1 MTASV
6 IMLFTNILKCITF
19 CVFLSATTCHV
30 YRVDNTQDS
39 GRRFDGIG
47 GLSGGGATSKL
58 LVNYP
63 EKYRD
68 QILDY
73 LFKPNFA
80 ASLQM
85 LKVEIGGDSQSTEG
99 TEASHMHNEWDENYQ
114 RGYEWWLMTEAKK
127 RNPDIL
133 LYGLPWAFPGW
144 LSNSFDNPYTNVTR
158 TAEYVTRWLLGAK
171 KFYNLTIDYVG
182 IWNERPYDVSYIK
195 TLRKTLDSNQLSRV
209 KIVAADGGWE
219 IASHLQDKELE
230 AVIDYIGVHYPG
242 TTTTKA
248 ALATGKQLWS
258 SEDYST
264 FNDNTGAGCWARIL
278 NQNFVNGYMTSTISW
293 NLIAS
298 YYNALPYPGCG
309 LMTADSP
316 WSGHYDVSSPI
327 WMTAHTTQ
335 FTAPGW
341 RYLPHG
347 AGVGKLTY
355 GGSYVS
361 LVSPNQ
367 KDLTI
372 ILETMSHDHSLC
384 IRPALPAYT
393 VVPQNITLQ
402 LSGDLAKIQQLN
414 VWYSKLA
421 FGKSKQSVLFQK
433 MPALKVLDGKI
444 KLYIDVDVVYT
455 LTTLT
460 QGNKGS
466 YPDPPVRKPFPDTYM
481 EDFEAFPEFSEPFN
495 FAQQVGSFEVTR
507 SNDASHGQVL
517 RQVVLKSPVFW
528 CPLPLLTPLNLIGRP
543 WSDVYVSSDVAIG
556 PINGTNGVFVAAR
569 VDQGGCQAWQ
579 AKGLFFFLFPKEKK
593 YILANDLVRVVPLK
607 EGEATGAVNG
617 WNNIEL
623 AVEGNIAIGR
633 LNKQTLFNV
642 TVPATPAHGFVA
654 IGTDSYGIADFDNV
668 HIKSSGS

>member
-1 MTASV
+1 MSFGE
-6 IMLFTNILKCITF
+6 IGRCI
-19 CVFLSATTCHV
+19 VLSALFSVTTCNV
-30 YRVDNTQDS
+30 YRVDNS
-39 GRRFDGIG
+39 MGPGRRFDGIG

-63 EKYRD
+63 KKYRD

-80 ASLQM
+80 ASLQI
-85 LKVEIGGDSQSTEG
+85 LKVEIGGDGQSTEG

-114 RGYEWWLMTEAKK
+114 RGYEWWIMTEAKK

-144 LSNSFDNPYTNVTR
+144 IGGGSRDNPYTNVTR
-158 TAEYVTRWLLGAK
+158 TADYVTRWLLGAK

-182 IWNERPYDVSYIK
+182 IWNEKPYDVTYIK
-195 TLRKTLDSNQLSRV
+195 TLRKNLDTNQLGHV
-209 KIVAADGGWE
+209 KIVAADGGWD
-219 IASHLQDKELE
+219 IASHIGADQELD
-230 AVIDYIGVHYPG
+230 AAIDYIGAHYPG

-248 ALATGKQLWS
+248 ALTTGKQLWS

-264 FNDNTGAGCWARIL
+264 FNDNTGGGCWARIL
-278 NQNFVNGYMTSTISW
+278 NQNFVNGNMTSTISW

-298 YYNALPYPGCG
+298 YYDALPFPSCG

-316 WSGHYDVSSPI
+316 WSGHYDVASPI

-341 RYLPHG
+341 KYLPHG
-347 AGVGKLTY
+347 SGVGKLAH

-384 IRPALPAYT
+384 IRPALPAYN
-393 VVPQNITLQ
+393 VIPQNVSLQ

-421 FGKSKQSVLFQK
+421 FGKNKTSVLFK
-433 MPALKVLDGKI
+433 KLSPLKVQDGKI
-444 KLYIDVDVVYT
+444 TLSVGLDEVYT
-455 LTTLT
+455 LTSLTL
-460 QGNKGS
+460 GNKGS
-466 YPDPPVRKPFPDTYM
+466 YPDPPASKPFPDTYV
-481 EDFEAFPEFSEPFN
+481 EDFEGYPLHAEPMDFT
-495 FAQQVGSFEVTR
+495 QQTGSYEVV
-507 SNDASHGQVL
+507 SGSHSHGNVL
-517 RQVVLKSPVFW
+517 RQVVLQTPVFW
-528 CPLPLLTPLNLIGRP
+528 CKADEVDKSLNVIGNSK
-543 WSDVYVSSDVAIG
+543 WSDVYVSTDVAIG
-556 PINGTNGVFVAAR
+556 GINGTTGVYVAAR
-569 VDQGGCQAWQ
+569 VDQGGCQSWES
-579 AKGLFFFLFPKEKK
+579 KGIFFFLFPSDKK
-593 YILANDLVRVVPLK
+593 FILTNDLARTMPLK

-617 WNNIEL
+617 WNTLEL
-623 AVEGNIAIGR
+623 AVEGNFALGR
-633 LNKQTLFNV
+633 LNKKALFNV
-642 TVPATPAHGFVA
+642 TVPSTPAHGFVA

-668 HIKSSGS
+668 RIKSSHSQ